1 VVLQPEQ
8 IPLDELGPSQP
19 IVAGPTVFRRGWV
32 RWLATPSV
40 VILIIFALAA
50 IFAPLIA
57 PYDPVTPNLTEK
69 LLPPSSAH
77 FFGTDQLGMDV
88 FSRVIFATRTDLTVA
103 AGSVLLGILIGAPL
117 GALAGYRGGM
127 TDVLR
132 GRVTETTQ
140 AFPVLLFAMLVLA
153 IVGNNLLTLT
163 VLLGILNAPVYL
175 KMVRSVALPLREADF
190 VQAARLSGHS
200 PFSLL
205 RRHILPN
212 TLVPIFSQF
221 SISCAFAIQLIAGLS
236 FIGLG
241 VRVPKPEWGSMVNE
255 GANYIVFGEWWISV
269 FPGLAIFISAFA
281 LTSLGNRL
289 RRTVLR
295 D

>member
-1 VVLQPEQ
+1 
-8 IPLDELGPSQP
+8 
-19 IVAGPTVFRRGWV
+19 
-32 RWLATPSV
+32 
-40 VILIIFALAA
+40 
-50 IFAPLIA
+50 
-57 PYDPVTPNLTEK
+57 
-69 LLPPSSAH
+69 
-77 FFGTDQLGMDV
+77 
-88 FSRVIFATRTDLTVA
+88 
-103 AGSVLLGILIGAPL
+103 
-117 GALAGYRGGM
+117 
-127 TDVLR
+127 
-132 GRVTETTQ
+132 
-140 AFPVLLFAMLVLA
+140 
-153 IVGNNLLTLT
+153 
-163 VLLGILNAPVYL
+163 
-175 KMVRSVALPLREADF
+175 MVRSVALPLREADF

-205 RRHILPN
+205 RRHLLPN